1 MQLRH
6 ATALTSDQYV
16 TEQAWRTASLEWCPL
31 HRGGGCGFARHTPYR
46 RVKPP
51 GMRVARFYCP
61 TGHTTFSLLPDCLAS
76 RLSSTLAEVEQV
88 VLVAEVAPSME
99 QAAERLRPE
108 IETQGGVR
116 WVRRRLGPVRVALL
130 AIATLLP
137 QALGVLGVPTL
148 TMVRATLGAQ
158 RPALERLR
166 NLAGAQLRS
175 LPPPLGLGPRT
186 APRRSRENIFQHE
199 TGADPPHRDR

>member
-1 MQLRH
+1 MER
-6 ATALTSDQYV
+6 
-16 TEQAWRTASLEWCPL
+16 CPL
-31 HRGGGCGFARHTPYR
+31 HRRGGCRFARHTAYR
-46 RVKPP
+46 RVQPP

-88 VLVAEVAPSME
+88 VLAAEAAPSLE
-99 QAAERLRPE
+99 RAAERLRPD

-166 NLAGAQLRS
+166 DLAGAQLRS

-186 APRRSRENIFQHE
+186 APRRSRQNVFQHE
-199 TGADPPHRDR
+199 TGPDPPHRDR